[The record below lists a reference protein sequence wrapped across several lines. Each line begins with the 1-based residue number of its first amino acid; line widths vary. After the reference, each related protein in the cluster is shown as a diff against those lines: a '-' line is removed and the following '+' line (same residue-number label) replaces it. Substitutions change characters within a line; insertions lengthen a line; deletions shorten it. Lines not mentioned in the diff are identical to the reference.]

1 MICFLKL
8 HMCVCLRNKFQAS
21 SITLTCLT
29 PNNKCQQIKEER
41 ITTQDHF
48 HNNVKFQDFL
58 R

>member
-1 MICFLKL
+1 
-8 HMCVCLRNKFQAS
+8 MCVCLRNKFQAS

-29 PNNKCQQIKEER
+29 PNNKYQQIKEER

-48 HNNVKFQDFL
+48 HNNVRFQDFL